1 MISRQQSTATT
12 SVQHVLEQR
21 SAHEREILSMRAQ
34 LDQVNDTSEAETL
47 QKEVEELRARIQ
59 LVDGSKDLSR
69 VKSELEAMKE
79 REAAAEH
86 MIRRREVEANLI
98 EMMRAEIAQTKTEA
112 NQVRQGRAQEL
123 HKVAGLANSTPE
135 EMEQLLQLQSQ
146 LQKEQADKQEMQA
159 QLQQLKGEAEW
170 LRGCHAGTHEQADGK
185 TKTRSQRRGKKKR
198 K

>member
-146 LQKEQADKQEMQA
+146 LQKVCAD
-159 QLQQLKGEAEW
+159 
-170 LRGCHAGTHEQADGK
+170 C
-185 TKTRSQRRGKKKR
+185 
-198 K
+198 